1 MAYFIIRKQVHYVS
15 VWFSA
20 KLCLLPLWLEHSM
33 AAHPVSATL
42 CPNMQE
48 HHLHKRPGFDCKQ
61 KRNVLETFP
70 SACTYKDLKR
80 LEITQQSHVAIALG
94 VAGGHNGSLCNAP
107 KRRWMSES
115 DRRRSCWWGSGRS
128 GFACVFFFL
137 WVDGGVAFAALSSC
151 SAVRRAGSGMLVL
164 FAHVEHAALNPPVV
178 LFSACAALGP
188 WRLIH
193 YGLHTHAQRE
203 PVVLGQQPC

>member
-15 VWFSA
+15 VWFPA

-128 GFACVFFFL
+128 GFACVFFFSL
-137 WVDGGVAFAALSSC
+137 GGWRCGVCCPELLQRCAEGRLRHAGFIC
-151 SAVRRAGSGMLVL
+151 SRWTRC
-164 FAHVEHAALNPPVV
+164 P
-178 LFSACAALGP
+178 
-188 WRLIH
+188 
-193 YGLHTHAQRE
+193 
-203 PVVLGQQPC
+203 